1 MAQFVPIKLDV
12 SSPEYA
18 QWRRDHTPDGNGI
31 PQLFIVRADG
41 ETLYGRSGSLR
52 GPDLPNML
60 IAALQNSGRILS
72 AREAQSL
79 SEAADKFTQEKE
91 KGNFESAIKAISR
104 VRKIGEPG
112 QIPSYSEPALRV
124 NRLVIETTEE
134 VRNQLKELASQIESD
149 QADAKLKAMLG
160 YLKLRQDFGAL
171 KMVKSDLAAFQKK
184 YTAKENKQL
193 AREAKIIVSADQAN
207 TKSKKTRAIEALTEL
222 INETEIEPVRKEAE
236 KKLSELKQNLDAG

>member
-1 MAQFVPIKLDV
+1 MPIKLDV

-79 SEAADKFTQEKE
+79 VEAADKFTQEKN
-91 KGNFESAIKAISR
+91 KGNYESAIKAISR

-112 QIPSYSEPALRV
+112 QIQSYSEPALRV
-124 NRLVIETTEE
+124 NRLVIETADE
-134 VRNQLKELASQIESD
+134 VRNQLKKLANQIETD
-149 QADAKLKAMLG
+149 HADIKLKAMLG
-160 YLKLRQDFGAL
+160 YLKLREDFGAL
-171 KMVKSDLAAFQKK
+171 KMVKPDLAAFQKK
-184 YTAKENKQL
+184 YTLKDNKQL
-193 AREAKIIVSADQAN
+193 AREAKIIESANQAN
-207 TKSKKTRAIEALTEL
+207 TKSKKTRAIATLTEL
-222 INETEIEPVRKEAE
+222 IGETEIEPVRKEAE
-236 KKLSELKQNLDAG
+236 KKLSALQQELEAG

>member
-18 QWRRDHTPDGNGI
+18 QWRRDHTPEGNGI
-31 PQLFIVRADG
+31 PQLFVVRADG
-41 ETLYGRSGSLR
+41 ETLYGRSGSLQ

-79 SEAADKFTQEKE
+79 IEAADKFVEEKE
-91 KGNFESAIKAISR
+91 KGNYESAIKAISR

-112 QIPSYSEPALRV
+112 QIPSYSKPAMRV
-124 NRLVIETTEE
+124 NKLVLETADE
-134 VRNQLKELASQIESD
+134 VRSQLKELATQIESD
-149 QADAKLKAMLG
+149 QVDIKLGAMLA

-171 KMVKSDLAAFQKK
+171 KLVKSDLAGFQKK
-184 YTAKENKQL
+184 YTLKENKQL
-193 AREAKIIVSADQAN
+193 TREAKIIENANQAN
-207 TKSKKTRAIEALTEL
+207 TKSKKTRAIESLTEL
-222 INETEIEPVRKEAE
+222 IDQTEFEPVRKEAE
-236 KKLSELKQNLDAG
+236 KKLTELQQEMGAD

>member
-1 MAQFVPIKLDV
+1 MPIKLDV

-79 SEAADKFTQEKE
+79 VEAADKFTQEKN
-91 KGNFESAIKAISR
+91 KGNYESAIKAISR

-112 QIPSYSEPALRV
+112 QIRSYSEPALRV
-124 NRLVIETTEE
+124 NRLVIETADE
-134 VRNQLKELASQIESD
+134 VRNQLKKLANQIETD
-149 QADAKLKAMLG
+149 QADIKLKAMLD
-160 YLKLRQDFGAL
+160 YLKLREDFGAL
-171 KMVKSDLAAFQKK
+171 KMVKPDLAAFQKK
-184 YTAKENKQL
+184 YTLKDNKQL
-193 AREAKIIVSADQAN
+193 AREAKIIENANQAN
-207 TKSKKTRAIEALTEL
+207 TKSKKTRAIATLTEL
-222 INETEIEPVRKEAE
+222 IGETEIEPVRKEAE
-236 KKLSELKQNLDAG
+236 KKLSALQQELDAG

>member
-1 MAQFVPIKLDV
+1 MPIKLDV

-79 SEAADKFTQEKE
+79 VEAADKFTQEKN
-91 KGNFESAIKAISR
+91 KGNYESAIKAISR

-112 QIPSYSEPALRV
+112 QIRSYSEPALRV
-124 NRLVIETTEE
+124 NRLVIETADE
-134 VRNQLKELASQIESD
+134 VRNQLKKLANQIETD
-149 QADAKLKAMLG
+149 QADIKLKAMLG
-160 YLKLRQDFGAL
+160 YLKLREDFGAL
-171 KMVKSDLAAFQKK
+171 KMVKPDLAAFQKK
-184 YTAKENKQL
+184 YTLKDYKQL
-193 AREAKIIVSADQAN
+193 AREAKIIENANQAN
-207 TKSKKTRAIEALTEL
+207 TKSKKTRAIATLTEL
-222 INETEIEPVRKEAE
+222 IGETEIEPVRKEAE
-236 KKLSELKQNLDAG
+236 KKLSALQQELDAG

>member
-79 SEAADKFTQEKE
+79 VEAADKFTQEKN
-91 KGNFESAIKAISR
+91 KGNYESAIKAISR

-112 QIPSYSEPALRV
+112 QIRSYSEPALRV
-124 NRLVIETTEE
+124 NRLVIETADE
-134 VRNQLKELASQIESD
+134 VRNQLKKLANQIETD
-149 QADAKLKAMLG
+149 QPDIKLKAMLD
-160 YLKLRQDFGAL
+160 YLKLREDFGAL
-171 KMVKSDLAAFQKK
+171 KMVKPDLAAFQKK
-184 YTAKENKQL
+184 YTLKDNKQL
-193 AREAKIIVSADQAN
+193 AREAKIIENANQAN
-207 TKSKKTRAIEALTEL
+207 TKSKKTRAIATLTEL
-222 INETEIEPVRKEAE
+222 IGETEIEPVRKEAE
-236 KKLSELKQNLDAG
+236 KKLSALQQELDAG

>member
-1 MAQFVPIKLDV
+1 MPIKLDV

-79 SEAADKFTQEKE
+79 VEAADKFTQEKN
-91 KGNFESAIKAISR
+91 KGNYESAIKAISR

-112 QIPSYSEPALRV
+112 QIRSYSEPALRV
-124 NRLVIETTEE
+124 NRLVIETADE
-134 VRNQLKELASQIESD
+134 VRNQLKKLANQIETD
-149 QADAKLKAMLG
+149 QPDIKLKAMLD
-160 YLKLRQDFGAL
+160 YLKLREDFGAL
-171 KMVKSDLAAFQKK
+171 KMVKPDLAAFQKK
-184 YTAKENKQL
+184 YTLKDNKQL
-193 AREAKIIVSADQAN
+193 AREAKIIENANQAN
-207 TKSKKTRAIEALTEL
+207 TKSKKTRAIATLTEL
-222 INETEIEPVRKEAE
+222 IGETEIEPVRKEAE
-236 KKLSELKQNLDAG
+236 KKLSALQQELDAG

>member
-1 MAQFVPIKLDV
+1 MPIKLDV

-60 IAALQNSGRILS
+60 ISALQNSGRILS

-79 SEAADKFTQEKE
+79 VEAADKFTQEKN
-91 KGNFESAIKAISR
+91 KGNYESAIKAISR

-112 QIPSYSEPALRV
+112 QIQSYSEPALRV
-124 NRLVIETTEE
+124 NRLVIETADE
-134 VRNQLKELASQIESD
+134 VRNQLKKLANQIETD
-149 QADAKLKAMLG
+149 HADIKLKAMLG
-160 YLKLRQDFGAL
+160 YLKLREDFGAL
-171 KMVKSDLAAFQKK
+171 KMVKPDLAAFQKK
-184 YTAKENKQL
+184 YTLKDNKQL
-193 AREAKIIVSADQAN
+193 AREAKIIESANQAN
-207 TKSKKTRAIEALTEL
+207 TKSKKTRAIATLTEL
-222 INETEIEPVRKEAE
+222 IGETEIEPVRKEAE
-236 KKLSELKQNLDAG
+236 KKLSALQQELEAG

>member
-1 MAQFVPIKLDV
+1 MPIKLDV

-60 IAALQNSGRILS
+60 ISALQNSGRILS

-79 SEAADKFTQEKE
+79 VEAADKFTQEKN

-112 QIPSYSEPALRV
+112 QIQSYSEPALRV
-124 NRLVIETTEE
+124 NRLVIETADE
-134 VRNQLKELASQIESD
+134 VRNQLKKLANQIETD
-149 QADAKLKAMLG
+149 HADIKLKAMLG
-160 YLKLRQDFGAL
+160 YLKLREDFGAL
-171 KMVKSDLAAFQKK
+171 KMVKPDLAAFQKK
-184 YTAKENKQL
+184 YTLKDNKQL
-193 AREAKIIVSADQAN
+193 AREAKIIESANQAN
-207 TKSKKTRAIEALTEL
+207 TKSKKTRAIATLTEL
-222 INETEIEPVRKEAE
+222 IGETEIEPVRKEAE
-236 KKLSELKQNLDAG
+236 KKLSALQQELEAG

>member
-1 MAQFVPIKLDV
+1 MPIKLDV

-79 SEAADKFTQEKE
+79 VEAADKFTQEKN
-91 KGNFESAIKAISR
+91 KGNYESAIKAISR

-112 QIPSYSEPALRV
+112 QIRSYSEPALRV
-124 NRLVIETTEE
+124 NRLVIETADE
-134 VRNQLKELASQIESD
+134 VRNQLKKLANQIETD
-149 QADAKLKAMLG
+149 QPDIKLKAMLG
-160 YLKLRQDFGAL
+160 YLKLREDFGAL
-171 KMVKSDLAAFQKK
+171 KMVKPDLAAFQKK
-184 YTAKENKQL
+184 YTLKDNKQL
-193 AREAKIIVSADQAN
+193 AREAKIIENANQAN
-207 TKSKKTRAIEALTEL
+207 TKSKKTRAIATLTEL
-222 INETEIEPVRKEAE
+222 IGETEIEPVRKEAE
-236 KKLSELKQNLDAG
+236 KKLSALQQELDAG